1 MQERNITSFGVT
13 TLLIDFFEPLRWVML
28 LALVIVIVDLRFG
41 IRAAR
46 VRGEAI
52 RTSRAVRRTINKV
65 VDYVCWILLA
75 GVLGEAFGNP
85 FDVPLLPLIVLLVV
99 FGCEINSCFSNYFES
114 RGRKMKVNIFKLFRS
129 KVEILEP
136 LDVAE
141 SEEPTNNK
149 NNEIF

>member
-1 MQERNITSFGVT
+1 MQERNITSFGVI